1 MEVKDAY
8 EKLNITPA
16 EKASVERY
24 LGFLSTRINSLLDME
39 PYKLASLEQKGWLLH
54 ETPQEIFEDVETF
67 ASLYAVMLKNEGP
80 VHSTLYRGTTDNE
93 CRTFSNKTKKC
104 VSTSFDE
111 TIAKSFC
118 EYGNAALI
126 RYKVSGNIPH
136 IDTSYFRDENSKDEE
151 EIILP
156 PFAKIKRFDFTS
168 KWDGYK
174 FYDVRLEKGDLKEYD
189 DKMFNKDSLRQYI
202 EENFESFKRYVDA
215 VRYGKKD
222 STMFDDEY
230 RKAYKF
236 KAAVEEYTTIVCR
249 EREIEIEKAKGI
261 VDAENTRKE
270 EEFRVRL
277 EEEKT
282 RAVVVGMADRL
293 EGAELKKE
301 EFFAKLGSID
311 SLVDTENR
319 FVYYA
324 TRLKIPFSRRLEPR
338 SLGKRINRIKDA
350 VGRMVDKTK
359 TVSIDRTGTVDDATL
374 QFEPVRDDIEAV
386 ESLGLDVS
394 GIDYLPHIFE
404 EKMHLQLK
412 EKIDRRAFDVIKRLR
427 IQKHKIDLES
437 IPANPS
443 LWSRL
448 SGKARIQ
455 SLQKENLKYKIELE
469 RLSEYEPKRTY
480 SIRDTLSD
488 LYAEQMKLGISNN
501 EITDFVQAIQTVYSV
516 GKEDVTRLTMEKV
529 NKTRNLPVNF
539 DAKRV
544 TNRKQEEYLEEVNEF
559 LRKSLEASR
568 SKNQQRAGKANS
580 DLWAEKRENFLSD
593 DEMFNSVNLMLTNIE
608 RKTVHRVFKK
618 DKSEQ
623 TRQSDP
629 RKLDDTVRL
638 WE

>member
-8 EKLNITPA
+8 DKLNITDA

-54 ETPQEIFEDVETF
+54 ETPAEIFEDVQTF
-67 ASLYAVMLKNEGP
+67 ANVYAVMLKNEGP
-80 VHSTLYRGTTDNE
+80 VHSTLYRGTTDKE
-93 CRTFSNKTKKC
+93 CRTFSNRTKKC

-136 IDTSYFRDENSKDEE
+136 IDTTYFRDENSKDEE

-156 PFAKIKRFDFTS
+156 PFAKVKRFDFTS

-174 FYDVRLEKGDLKEYD
+174 FYDARIEKGDLQDYD
-189 DKMFNKDSLRQYI
+189 IKLDSKDSLRQYI
-202 EENFESFKRYVDA
+202 EEHFEDFRRYVDA

-222 STMFDDEY
+222 LTTFDDDY
-230 RKAYKF
+230 KNAYKF
-236 KAAVEEYTTIVCR
+236 KAAVEEYTSIVCR
-249 EREIEIEKAKGI
+249 EKEIEIEKAKGI
-261 VDAENTRKE
+261 VDAETERKE
-270 EEFRVRL
+270 AEFRVRL
-277 EEEKT
+277 EEEKA

-293 EGAELKKE
+293 EGTETKRD
-301 EFFAKLGSID
+301 EFYAKLGSLD
-311 SLVDTENR
+311 KLVDAENR

-324 TRLKIPFSRRLEPR
+324 TRLKIPYSRRLEPR
-338 SLGKRINRIKDA
+338 ALTKRVNRIKDA
-350 VGRMVDKTK
+350 VGRMVDKTR
-359 TVSIDRTGTVDDATL
+359 TVSIDKTGTADEASL
-374 QFEPVRDDIEAV
+374 QFEPVRDDVEAI
-386 ESLGLDVS
+386 ESLGLDVA
-394 GIDYLPHIFE
+394 GIDYLPRIFE

-437 IPANPS
+437 IPATPS

-455 SLQKENLKYKIELE
+455 ELQRQNLKYKIELE
-469 RLSEYEPKRTY
+469 RLSEYEPKRSY

-488 LYAEQMKLGISNN
+488 LYAEQIKLGISNN
-501 EITDFVQAIQTVYSV
+501 EITDYVQAIQTVYSV
-516 GKEDVTRLTMEKV
+516 GKEDVTRLTKEKV
-529 NKTRNLPVNF
+529 DKTRNLPVNF

-544 TNRKQEEYLEEVNEF
+544 TNRKQEEYLAEVNDF
-559 LRKSLEASR
+559 LKQSLEVAR

-593 DEMFNSVNLMLTNIE
+593 DEIFASVNSMLTNIE
-608 RKTVHRVFKK
+608 RKTVHRVFSK

-623 TRQSDP
+623 TKQDKP
-629 RKLDDTVRL
+629 KDLDDTAKL